1 MSNIINRLLG
11 ENDEPTP
18 FSEEFTDTLDLMR
31 KVCELENLWWDED
44 YDDEDGDEDR
54 DEDGKQDG
62 GNAVDQLANVLFD
75 YGHKHGEHKYGS
87 DIVSAAERHMTG
99 RRISDDFWADLRG
112 DIAITAG
119 RAVKSGDLQ
128 PYMGLLQSVLSGD
141 PFSEKYGSVWDAI
154 EDASGMDVSDFLEE

>member
-11 ENDEPTP
+11 ENDEPTQ

-44 YDDEDGDEDR
+44 HDEDGDEDR

-99 RRISDDFWADLRG
+99 RRISDDFWSDLRG
-112 DIAITAG
+112 DIAIMAG

-141 PFSEKYGSVWDAI
+141 PFLEKYGSVWAAI